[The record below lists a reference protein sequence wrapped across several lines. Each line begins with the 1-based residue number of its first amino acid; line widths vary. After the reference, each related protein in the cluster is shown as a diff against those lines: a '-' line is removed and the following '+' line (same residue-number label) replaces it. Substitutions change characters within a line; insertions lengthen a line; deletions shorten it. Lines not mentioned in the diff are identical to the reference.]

1 MKSKILTKI
10 SQFFRGD
17 SCLPAKKEADSVKN
31 TPNTEEFERCV
42 MCGALTCVPISM
54 PVDWRENYEIGCGQI
69 CAECAKKQRESAERE
84 NMLTSAQILR
94 AVEQSRKDKVE
105 ELKSKKC
112 DAELR

>member
-1 MKSKILTKI
+1 MKFKIFTKI
-10 SQFFRGD
+10 SQFFWGD
-17 SCLPAKKEADSVKN
+17 TPYQHSKKEADSVNN

-42 MCGALTCVPISM
+42 MCGALTSVPISM
-54 PVDWRENYEIGCGQI
+54 PVDWRENYEIGLGQI
-69 CAECAKKQRESAERE
+69 CAECAKQRESAERE

-94 AVEQSRKDKVE
+94 AVEQSRKDTVE